1 LGGKTAAD
9 GGSDDVVMAPVDES
23 VPQPTTPPTV
33 ADAAASYVFRLEGDY
48 WTVVYD
54 GAVCRVRDVKGMRYL
69 ALLLAQPGERL
80 SIATLL
86 GEAGLAT
93 AGVPI
98 DPERARP
105 AVTKRIRDAI
115 TRLGAHNAAL
125 GYHLATAIKTG
136 QHCAYIPD
144 PQRPM
149 EWAL

>member
-1 LGGKTAAD
+1 
-9 GGSDDVVMAPVDES
+9 MASVDQL
-23 VPQPTTPPTV
+23 VRQPTAPPLVAEATP
-33 ADAAASYVFRLEGDY
+33 SYIFRLEGDY

-80 SIATLL
+80 SVGTLL
-86 GEAGLAT
+86 GGTGSAT
-93 AGVPI
+93 ANVPI
-98 DPERARP
+98 SLERARP

-136 QHCAYIPD
+136 NHCVYLPD
-144 PQRPM
+144 PQRRIQ
-149 EWAL
+149 WGA